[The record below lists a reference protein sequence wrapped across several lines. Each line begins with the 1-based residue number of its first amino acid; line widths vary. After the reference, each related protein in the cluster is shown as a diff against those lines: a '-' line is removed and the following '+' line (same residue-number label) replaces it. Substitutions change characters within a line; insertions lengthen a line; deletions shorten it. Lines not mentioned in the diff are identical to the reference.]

1 MFFQLLTLPTTIVS
15 LCLQQGTAAFLGA
28 NGVGKMSGGG
38 GLFDLASNMS
48 PHNRNPLTNA
58 LSQSPLVAPFSA
70 ATSSSTSEIQR
81 LREEL
86 VTNRAKVGPKA
97 L

>member
-1 MFFQLLTLPTTIVS
+1 MLPTTIVS

-58 LSQSPLVAPFSA
+58 LSQSPLVAPFNASN
-70 ATSSSTSEIQR
+70 SSNTSEIQR

-86 VTNRAKVGPKA
+86 VTNRAKVGQMYCV
-97 L
+97 